1 MSVARGFAA
10 ATCGD
15 SEHHQEGR
23 DQVRASVT
31 MVAILA
37 TLCLAFGSFTRI
49 AVAAPASSPAALEDQ
64 GGSGEYL
71 QEGGTTVW
79 VPTYVQ
85 QRNLSCEYAAVV
97 IAMGAYGAWVSEY
110 DFDGMVG
117 WSDNPNWGYRGDISG
132 WWGNT
137 DDYGVYPSALV
148 PAINAY
154 GFWADEFYAAG
165 DSSAL
170 IQRIDSGAP
179 VIVWLGLWGDTS
191 FYNWTDDGTP
201 YKLVSGMHVVVA
213 YGYDDY
219 GVWISDP
226 ANGTKYQ
233 YDWGSFMT
241 YWNVMDGMGLAV
253 GPM

>member
-1 MSVARGFAA
+1 M
-10 ATCGD
+10 
-15 SEHHQEGR
+15 
-23 DQVRASVT
+23 RAPVT
-31 MVAILA
+31 MLA
-37 TLCLAFGSFTRI
+37 VLAALCLTFGSFTTS
-49 AVAAPASSPAALEDQ
+49 ALASPTISQPAADDVVP
-64 GGSGEYL
+64 SGERL
-71 QEGGTTVW
+71 QEGGSFVW
-79 VPTYVQ
+79 VPNYVQ
-85 QRNLSCEYAAVV
+85 QRNLSCEDAAVV
-97 IAMGAYGAWVSEY
+97 IAMGAYGTWVSEY

-117 WSDNPNWGYRGDISG
+117 WSENPHWGYRGDITG

-137 DDYGVYPSALV
+137 EDYGVYASALV

-154 GFWADEFYAAG
+154 GFWADEFYAGG

-170 IQRIDSGAP
+170 TQRIDSGAP

-191 FYNWTDDGTP
+191 FYNWTEDGTR
-201 YKLVSGMHVVVA
+201 YKLASGMHVVVA

-233 YDWGSFMT
+233 YDWGTFMT